1 MFLGVRSWSKKYRVT
16 VLGNNWEELEML
28 KTEPSRPPIFNKG
41 AKRREELK
49 FPHSLNLFTDDNP
62 DAYTTGN
69 RA

>member
-1 MFLGVRSWSKKYRVT
+1 
-16 VLGNNWEELEML
+16 ML